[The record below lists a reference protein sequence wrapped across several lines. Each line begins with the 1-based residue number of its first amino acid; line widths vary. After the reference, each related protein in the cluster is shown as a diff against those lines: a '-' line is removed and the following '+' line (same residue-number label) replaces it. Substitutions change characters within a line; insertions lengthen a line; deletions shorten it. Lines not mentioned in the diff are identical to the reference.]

1 MHDRRVRP
9 AWVFRRFGTVTG
21 AILGVVALAT
31 VAFANVPLTTVSQ
44 DPYTNTNT
52 DVYHQTQVE
61 PDTFAYGST
70 IVSVFQTGRFSTGG
84 SDNTGWATSVN
95 GGASWTN
102 GFMPRTTVYAT
113 PPGPYARI
121 SDPSVAYDPKHDVW
135 LALSLTV
142 DAKNTALV
150 NRSTDGGLTWKAPV
164 IVSTP
169 VVSADYDKTWIACDT
184 WATSPHYGNCYA
196 TWDNY
201 LSSDTVMMSTS
212 TDGGKT
218 WTLATVAPAHGLGGQ
233 PLAQPNGN
241 VVVPFLADAGQIQS
255 LVSTDGGKT
264 FSGPYMIST
273 QTDHLVVGVRTE
285 PLPSAEVD
293 AKGKVYVV
301 WQDCRFRTGCSA
313 NDIVMSTSKSGT
325 TWSATVRLPID
336 AVGSTVDHFIPGIAV
351 DTSTSGATAHLG
363 LTYYYYPTAACTFAT
378 CKMDAGFV
386 SSTDGGATWS
396 APTKILGALK
406 LAWLPSAGGRF
417 VGDYISTS
425 IVGGQAFAVIAN
437 ATQTACAPGQLAA
450 CNEFMVAPT
459 TGLPV
464 IAGTRTARAPAVR
477 ATHSDHQRV
486 LQPTA
491 F

>member
-1 MHDRRVRP
+1 MRRYALCLP
-9 AWVFRRFGTVTG
+9 ATIAV
-21 AILGVVALAT
+21 LLVAAPAAMAVPT
-31 VAFANVPLTTVSQ
+31 TSIITDPFANPESQ
-44 DPYTNTNT
+44 HATA
-52 DVYHQTQVE
+52 VE

-84 SDNTGWATSVN
+84 SDNTGWATSVD

-102 GFMPRTTVYAT
+102 GFLPRTTVYAT

-142 DAKNTALV
+142 DTKNTALV

-169 VVSADYDKTWIACDT
+169 VGSADYDKTWIACDT

-201 LSSDTVMMSTS
+201 VSSDTLMMSTS
-212 TDGGKT
+212 SDGGKT
-218 WTLATVAPAHGLGGQ
+218 WTLATVASAHGLGGQ
-233 PLAQPNGN
+233 PVAQPRGN

-255 LVSTDGGKT
+255 LISTDGGKT
-264 FSGPYMIST
+264 YSGPYTIST
-273 QTDHLVVGVRTE
+273 QTDHGVIGIRTE

-293 AKGKVYVV
+293 ARGKVYVV
-301 WQDCRFRTGCSA
+301 WQDCRFRSGCSA
-313 NDIVMSTSKSGT
+313 NDIVMSTSKNGT
-325 TWSATVRLPID
+325 TWSATVRIPID
-336 AVGSTVDHFIPGIAV
+336 GVVSTVDHFIPGIAV

-363 LTYYYYPTAACTFAT
+363 LTYYYYPTAACSFTT
-378 CKMDAGFV
+378 CKLDAAFV
-386 SSTDGGATWS
+386 SSTDGGGTWS
-396 APTKILGALK
+396 SPTKILGALK
-406 LAWLPSAGGRF
+406 LAWLPSARGQF

-425 IVGGQAFAVIAN
+425 IVEGQAIPVIAN
-437 ATQTACAPGQLAA
+437 ATLSACTPGQVAS
-450 CNEFMVAPT
+450 CHEFMVAPT

-464 IAGTRTARAPAVR
+464 IAGTRVARAPAVR
-477 ATHSDHQRV
+477 ATHSDHQKV
-486 LQPTA
+486 LRPRA